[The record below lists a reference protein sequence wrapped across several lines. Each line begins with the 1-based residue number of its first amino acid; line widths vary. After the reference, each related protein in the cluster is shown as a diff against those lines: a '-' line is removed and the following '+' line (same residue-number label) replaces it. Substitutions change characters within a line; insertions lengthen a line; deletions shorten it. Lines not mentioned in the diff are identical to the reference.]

1 MPCEAPLG
9 CVVLS
14 PRMQHEACVTYSNQN
29 QAMASMNKGMNLPAI
44 QRIMMEFEKQSSMMD
59 MKEEMMAD
67 AVDDVMEDDE
77 EDEEAEGDKILQAVL
92 EEVGIDLQQKVRITL
107 TSSGLRAD
115 ILTQLGEAPTSI
127 HSAASP
133 IANKR
138 QAVAVGGDDTAAA
151 GDGGVSVADEEALQA
166 RLDKLRGP

>member
-1 MPCEAPLG
+1 
-9 CVVLS
+9 
-14 PRMQHEACVTYSNQN
+14 MQHEACVTYSNLN

-92 EEVGIDLQQKVRITL
+92 EEVGIDIQQKVRI
-107 TSSGLRAD
+107 SPHF
-115 ILTQLGEAPTSI
+115 LGSQI
-127 HSAASP
+127 
-133 IANKR
+133 
-138 QAVAVGGDDTAAA
+138 
-151 GDGGVSVADEEALQA
+151 
-166 RLDKLRGP
+166 

>member
-1 MPCEAPLG
+1 MQCEAPLE
-9 CVVLS
+9 CVILS
-14 PRMQHEACVTYSNQN
+14 PRMRYQVFVTYCERN

-92 EEVGIDLQQKVRITL
+92 EEVGIDIQQKV
-107 TSSGLRAD
+107 
-115 ILTQLGEAPTSI
+115 SI
-127 HSAASP
+127 SP
-133 IANKR
+133 HCL
-138 QAVAVGGDDTAAA
+138 VF
-151 GDGGVSVADEEALQA
+151 
-166 RLDKLRGP
+166 

>member
-1 MPCEAPLG
+1 MQYEAS
-9 CVVLS
+9 V
-14 PRMQHEACVTYSNQN
+14 AYSNRN

-92 EEVGIDLQQKVRITL
+92 EEVGIDIQQKVRISHQFSGLKL
-107 TSSGLRAD
+107 TS
-115 ILTQLGEAPTSI
+115 T
-127 HSAASP
+127 
-133 IANKR
+133 
-138 QAVAVGGDDTAAA
+138 
-151 GDGGVSVADEEALQA
+151 
-166 RLDKLRGP
+166 